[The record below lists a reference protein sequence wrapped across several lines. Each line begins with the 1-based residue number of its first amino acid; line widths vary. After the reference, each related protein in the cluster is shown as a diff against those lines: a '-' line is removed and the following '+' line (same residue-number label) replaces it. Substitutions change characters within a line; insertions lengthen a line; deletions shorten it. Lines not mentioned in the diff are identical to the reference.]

1 MNSEIQKPSRH
12 THNASVLPAILFFW
26 TLASLI
32 IPNAVLDITDRYD
45 WATATLN
52 ILLPVSAYALLL
64 TYRRRIGVAV
74 VLALPLMIFGAFQ
87 LVLSY
92 LYGEAIIAVDM
103 FLNVATTNVD
113 EVNELL
119 GNLIYAIGAVVVLY
133 LPPLI
138 AGIIGII
145 RKWRIGERFSHR
157 ARKLAIA
164 GIGCSAIL
172 TGIVAIRSS
181 FGSLRHTLF
190 PVNVVC
196 NLAEAINRTVKPTIM
211 NRLPP
216 DSPTGHVAPA
226 TPANAKST

>member
-12 THNASVLPAILFFW
+12 TRNAAILPVILFFW

-74 VLALPLMIFGAFQ
+74 VITLPLMIFGAFQ

-103 FLNVATTNVD
+103 FLNVATTNVE

-119 GNLIYAIGAVVVLY
+119 GNLIYAIGAVV
-133 LPPLI
+133 
-138 AGIIGII
+138 A
-145 RKWRIGERFSHR
+145 
-157 ARKLAIA
+157 ARKEILATRA
-164 GIGCSAIL
+164 QTRHCGHRL
-172 TGIVAIRSS
+172 
-181 FGSLRHTLF
+181 LRHTDGHRSNQKLIR
-190 PVNVVC
+190 
-196 NLAEAINRTVKPTIM
+196 LAASHTISGQRGLQPCGSHKP
-211 NRLPP
+211 NGENQPL
-216 DSPTGHVAPA
+216 
-226 TPANAKST
+226 

>member
-1 MNSEIQKPSRH
+1 MNSEIQKSSRY
-12 THNASVLPAILFFW
+12 TRNAAILPVILFFW

-74 VLALPLMIFGAFQ
+74 VITLPLMIFGAFQ

-103 FLNVATTNVD
+103 FLNVATTNVE

-145 RKWRIGERFSHR
+145 K
-157 ARKLAIA
+157 KLAA
-164 GIGCSAIL
+164 RREIL
-172 TGIVAIRSS
+172 ATRAQTRHCGHRL
-181 FGSLRHTLF
+181 LRHTDGHRNNQKLIR
-190 PVNVVC
+190 
-196 NLAEAINRTVKPTIM
+196 LAASHTISGQRGLQPCGSHKP
-211 NRLPP
+211 NGENQPL
-216 DSPTGHVAPA
+216 
-226 TPANAKST
+226 